1 METEPK
7 YRVGDAVMFKA
18 PSALKGQVW
27 EIDQVQPDRHKRFI
41 YRAYRRGVRIPRWF
55 TEDCLL
61 ERTDT
66 TQLTNDKRFEAMIR
80 RV

>member
-1 METEPK
+1 MEAEPK
-7 YRVGDAVMFKA
+7 YRVGDAVMFK
-18 PSALKGQVW
+18 SISTLKGQVW

-41 YRAYRRGVRIPRWF
+41 YRAYRRGARIPRWF

-66 TQLTNDKRFEAMIR
+66 TQFESDKRFEAMIR